1 MLTTANRCRTGRS
14 IPEAPVGQPIVHFQD
29 LRLTGRL
36 LAPEGEEADLVL
48 VQIHLTADQAIGPR
62 LAERPTPPQQGHRAA
77 AAAAPQENQPTAR
90 TLLQVQ
96 LPPARERL
104 AVRGCLQPRRPLLEQ
119 GVNILPGMPLHVL
132 EVGMPEA
139 RPDL

>member
-14 IPEAPVGQPIVHFQD
+14 LLEAPVGQPVVHFQD

-36 LAPEGEEADLVL
+36 LASQPEEADLVR
-48 VQIHLTADQAIGPR
+48 VQIHLTAHQAVGPH
-62 LAERPTPPQQGHRAA
+62 LAERPVPSQQGYLAA

-96 LPPARERL
+96 FPAGGER
-104 AVRGCLQPRRPLLEQ
+104 P
-119 GVNILPGMPLHVL
+119 
-132 EVGMPEA
+132 
-139 RPDL
+139 